1 MANQQLNLQVDE
13 LMHLA
18 LRAVRET
25 RDDVAIDYLK
35 QVIARDPSNGLAY
48 YLLGAVH
55 AGLGMHDRAAEEIR
69 TAIDLDPDIPP
80 TAHFQLGLLEVTRG
94 HLAEAEAVWRALDG
108 RGEDDFLF
116 LFKRGMLHLIE
127 NDFAACIRDL
137 QRGIE
142 LNEFDEK
149 LNLDMRKMLVR
160 AEAEL
165 ARSGAAGGPTE

>member
-1 MANQQLNLQVDE
+1 MANQHLNLQIDE

-25 RDDVAIDYLK
+25 QDDVAIDYLK
-35 QVIARDPSNGLAY
+35 QVIERDRSHGLAY

-55 AGLGMHDRAAEEIR
+55 AGLGMYDRAAEEMK

-80 TAHFQLGLLEVTRG
+80 TAHFQLGLLQLTRG
-94 HLAEAEAVWRALDG
+94 NLAEAEEVWRALDG

-116 LFKRGMLHLIE
+116 LFKRGMLHLMAD
-127 NDFAACIRDL
+127 DFGACIHDL
-137 QRGIE
+137 RRGIE
-142 LNEFDEK
+142 LNDLDEK
-149 LNLDMRKMLVR
+149 LNFDMGKMLVK

-165 ARSGAAGGPTE
+165 ARSSAASGPFE